1 MFVDCFNVGLDLP
14 TRARGLVCVGDGLN
28 FRNVVAG
35 DDGREPKF
43 GGDSVGLMLTETG
56 FDNGSCLDGIL
67 SGGGPIGLS
76 SLLRLRLFSN
86 FPLSSVDFPFELFR
100 SLRSSVRFFDC
111 VGPAIGVIVI
121 ELGKVVCGDD
131 AIGIISMPGLLSKP
145 IPVSTEL

>member
-14 TRARGLVCVGDGLN
+14 TRASGLVCVGDGLN

-35 DDGREPKF
+35 DDGLELIF
-43 GGDSVGLMLTETG
+43 GGDSVGLMLTDTG
-56 FDNGSCLDGIL
+56 FDKGSCLDGIL

-100 SLRSSVRFFDC
+100 SLRSSVKLFDC
-111 VGPAIGVIVI
+111 DGAGIGVIVI
-121 ELGKVVCGDD
+121 ELGNVVCG

>member
-1 MFVDCFNVGLDLP
+1 M
-14 TRARGLVCVGDGLN
+14 CVGDGLN
-28 FRNVVAG
+28 FRKVVAG
-35 DDGREPKF
+35 DEGRELKL

-56 FDNGSCLDGIL
+56 FDKGSCLEGIL

-76 SLLRLRLFSN
+76 SLLRLRLFSS
-86 FPLSSVDFPFELFR
+86 FPLSSVDFPFELLR
-100 SLRSSVRFFDC
+100 SLRSSTRLFDC

-121 ELGKVVCGDD
+121 ELGNVVCGED